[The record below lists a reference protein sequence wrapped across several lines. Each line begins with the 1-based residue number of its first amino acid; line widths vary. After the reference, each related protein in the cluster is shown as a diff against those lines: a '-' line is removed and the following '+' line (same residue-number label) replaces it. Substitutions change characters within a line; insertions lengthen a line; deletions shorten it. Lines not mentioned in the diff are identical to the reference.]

1 MPVNVVDRLTR
12 LGSVIG
18 RPSRLG
24 RLSRGRH
31 HPHRASC
38 HRSRHQRAQHSPTFR
53 CSCCYH
59 LVPPRKRP
67 EGIPQT
73 TQTFTRRCR
82 PRNPRRN
89 PTPPPRDLVPRL
101 PHTMVVTVTGQRRIL
116 TSFPTPPRHQPT
128 HWADN
133 EHTTPEGPQTA
144 HHLAVAALSG
154 DVSVLRRS
162 CFSRRVEHM
171 TYLPGFCHGRRA
183 LAQTIGQHAY
193 DVWVIRHL
201 IDHCPSPRPHTVNS

>member
-1 MPVNVVDRLTR
+1 
-12 LGSVIG
+12 
-18 RPSRLG
+18 
-24 RLSRGRH
+24 
-31 HPHRASC
+31 
-38 HRSRHQRAQHSPTFR
+38 
-53 CSCCYH
+53 
-59 LVPPRKRP
+59 
-67 EGIPQT
+67 
-73 TQTFTRRCR
+73 
-82 PRNPRRN
+82 
-89 PTPPPRDLVPRL
+89 
-101 PHTMVVTVTGQRRIL
+101 
-116 TSFPTPPRHQPT
+116 
-128 HWADN
+128 
-133 EHTTPEGPQTA
+133 TTPEGPQTA